1 MKIRKAFDDEDAGN
15 IINAL
20 IILGFNDIA
29 YENLD
34 NSIFRIT
41 AEDELWIGLGENP
54 ELLDG

>member
-34 NSIFRIT
+34 NSVFRIT
-41 AEDELWIGLGENP
+41 AEDELWIELGEDP
-54 ELLDG
+54 ELLEG

>member
-41 AEDELWIGLGENP
+41 AEDELWIELGEDP
-54 ELLDG
+54 ELLEG